1 MGGDDRAEID
11 VLYDYRV
18 EHPSGAI
25 EAVFVARVPVT
36 EVYPEGLSYRM
47 NYIQPDAD
55 EPIVRFDNG
64 HNYGEHHKHTP
75 DGRETIEFRGIEPLL
90 KEFHAEIDEYE
101 RTH

>member
-1 MGGDDRAEID
+1 MAGNERDDIG

-25 EAVFVARVPVT
+25 EEVFIVRVPVT
-36 EVYPEGLSYRM
+36 EAYPDGLSYRL
-47 NYIQPDAD
+47 NYTRPNTD

-64 HNYGEHHKHTP
+64 HKYGEHHKHMP
-75 DGRETIEFRGIEPLL
+75 DGRETVEFEGIEPLL
-90 KEFHAEIDEYE
+90 TEFQATIDDYE

>member
-1 MGGDDRAEID
+1 MAGDERNDID

-25 EAVFVARVPVT
+25 EEMFVARVPTT

-47 NYIQPDAD
+47 NYTRPDTD

-64 HNYGEHHKHTP
+64 HKYGEHHKHTP
-75 DGRETIEFRGIEPLL
+75 DGRETIEFDGIEPLL
-90 KEFHAEIDEYE
+90 KEFQTVIDDYE
-101 RTH
+101 RAH